1 MIFSIMT
8 ENTNTSAK
16 SFKIVVIVLAMT
28 VLTSLL
34 YIYKSSDRNRNAI
47 ILLRQEKSV
56 VLKDLEKSELFLS
69 QIMTTN
75 KTLSSKLLLEKEQ
88 VAKLILE
95 LKTKPVTEKT
105 IVVYKNN
112 VNNVD
117 NRIKLLLQEI
127 NVYKNRIDSTNVV
140 LKTEKIKNDTLTT
153 NNKKLVKKVTDASK
167 LYFYNLQTNYFK
179 VRSSGKQLETDKASK
194 VDLIKISFMIAK
206 YDFAKSFNKNYYIQ
220 IIDPANNIVGNKQ
233 TINFGQESLDFG
245 AKTSIFYDK
254 KTVKVETELAVK
266 DLAAGKYKI
275 NIFDKSN
282 LVINADFT
290 LL

>member
-16 SFKIVVIVLAMT
+16 SFKIVVIILAIT

-47 ILLRQEKSV
+47 IELRQEKSV

-75 KTLSSKLLLEKEQ
+75 KSLSSKLLLEKEQ

-167 LYFYNLQTNYFK
+167 LYFYNLQTSYFK
-179 VRSSGKQLETDKASK
+179 VKSSGKQLETDKASK

-206 YDFAKSFNKNYYIQ
+206 NDFAKSFNKNYYIQ

-266 DLAAGKYKI
+266 ELPAGNYKV
-275 NIFDKSN
+275 NIFDKSK
-282 LVINADFT
+282 LVINTDFT

>member
-206 YDFAKSFNKNYYIQ
+206 NDFAKSFNKNYYIQ